1 MTFLGILK
9 RLGQLLG
16 TNREAALE
24 VLEAIRSEYPKE
36 LQYQRVTKFLLD
48 QTTTPSV
55 GFLNFPLYVKFLSR
69 IAKKQRFCAFCAIWH
84 RD

>member
-1 MTFLGILK
+1 MKFLGILK

-55 GFLNFPLYVKFLSR
+55 GYPIFDSLSNFSLE
-69 IAKKQRFCAFCAIWH
+69 
-84 RD
+84 